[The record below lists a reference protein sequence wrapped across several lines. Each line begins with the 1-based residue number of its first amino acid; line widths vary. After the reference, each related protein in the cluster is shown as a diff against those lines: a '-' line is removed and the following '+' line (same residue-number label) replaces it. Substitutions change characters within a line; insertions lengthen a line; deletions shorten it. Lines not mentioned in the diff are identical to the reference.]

1 MRHERGEEGAAEGP
15 GASGGRDDAAG
26 ATEGRAAEPAEG
38 VLTLVCLKCGKEV
51 FFDEGSPPAGLTCEK
66 CGGSVFRDFFSSEG
80 DEASDDFRETTE
92 RDLDTDD
99 AEGDTLP
106 GDLIDLNR
114 GG

>member
-51 FFDEGSPPAGLTCEK
+51 FFDEGSPPAG
-66 CGGSVFRDFFSSEG
+66 
-80 DEASDDFRETTE
+80 SDVREV
-92 RDLDTDD
+92 
-99 AEGDTLP
+99 
-106 GDLIDLNR
+106 R
-114 GG
+114 GQRVPRLLQQRG